1 MRLPPGTE
9 VPTDKAHMSWRKQ
22 WHSPLFIRAQEREL
36 ALRTL
41 GIDPRKSSEPSL
53 DEIKEQ
59 YKTLAHNCHPDRH
72 AGAAEKARAEAE
84 FKRLGQAFE
93 TLRNKTPRSRAFIA
107 IDPFQGIPWY
117 HYARY
122 PPWSLARG
130 PPYAPTGF
138 WCRPRQEAPRVLR
151 EPAALTRCPPR

>member
-1 MRLPPGTE
+1 
-9 VPTDKAHMSWRKQ
+9 MSWRKQ

-36 ALRTL
+36 AFRAL
-41 GIDPRKSSEPSL
+41 GIDPSKSSEPSL
-53 DEIKEQ
+53 DEIKER

-93 TLRNKTPRSRAFIA
+93 TLRKKTPRSRAFIA

-122 PPWSLARG
+122 PPWSFARG
-130 PPYAPTGF
+130 PPFAPTGF